1 MKPNIS
7 VLMPAYNAGR
17 YIGDSIASILN
28 QTAPDFEFIIIN
40 DGSTDDTA
48 QIVARCNDPRI
59 RYFENDGNLGIAR
72 TYNRAI
78 DLARGEYLAIAEAD
92 DINHPRRLEI
102 SRDFLRRRPHI
113 DVVSG
118 RLANFQ
124 TKPPKFERIGRVPVF
139 ADWMAARCGPVFGE
153 LLTRHAAQMMRAD
166 ALKKHNAKYETQY
179 KICCD
184 LSLIMQLLPHVKMA
198 VLKPRLTLYR
208 EHASNTSGNL
218 QNLYAE
224 ANDLTNRYLKSQ
236 FGLETDLAFW
246 NAQAVSVEYYRTA
259 VEEIRRILDAASAH
273 AGYDAAVLRRSAGDA
288 AYRIFRQLY
297 DSGLSHQEVFDIY
310 KKSPI
315 IRRAQPAK
323 IRRIYMKYLAAML
336 SGKRNRQLCPTGKR
350 T

>member
-7 VLMPAYNAGR
+7 VLMPAYNAAR
-17 YIGDSIASILN
+17 YIGAAIDSILN

-40 DGSTDDTA
+40 DGSSDGTA
-48 QIVARCNDPRI
+48 QIIARHNDPRI
-59 RYFENDGNLGIAR
+59 RYFENDGNLGIAK

-78 DLARGEYLAIAEAD
+78 DLARGEYLAIAESD

-102 SRDFLRRRPHI
+102 SRDFLRRHPHI
-113 DVVSG
+113 DVMSG

-124 TKPPKFERIGRVPVF
+124 TKPPKFERVGKASVF

-166 ALKKHNAKYETQY
+166 ALKKHNARYETQY

-218 QNLYAE
+218 ENLYAE

-236 FGLETDLAFW
+236 FNLKTDLAFW
-246 NAQAVSVEYYRTA
+246 NAQAVGAAYYQTA
-259 VEEIRRILDAASAH
+259 AAEIQKILDAACAH
-273 AGYDAAVLRRSAGDA
+273 AGYDATVLRRYAGDA

-297 DSGLSHQEVFDIY
+297 ASGMPHREIFDIY

-315 IRRAQPAK
+315 IRHAQPAK
-323 IRRIYMKYLAAML
+323 IRRIYMKHLA
-336 SGKRNRQLCPTGKR
+336 GKFHPARGKR

>member
-1 MKPNIS
+1 MTPNIS

-17 YIGDSIASILN
+17 YIGESIASILN
-28 QTAPDFEFIIIN
+28 QTARDFEFIIIN
-40 DGSTDDTA
+40 DGSVDDTA
-48 QIVARCNDPRI
+48 QVVARYNDPRI

-78 DLARGEYLAIAEAD
+78 DLAQGEYLAIAEAD

-102 SRDFLRRRPHI
+102 SREFLIARPDI
-113 DVVSG
+113 DVMSG
-118 RLANFQ
+118 RLANFK
-124 TKPPKFERIGRVPVF
+124 TKPPKFQRIGRAGRVPVF

-153 LLTRHAAQMMRAD
+153 LKTRHAAQMMRAS
-166 ALKKHNAKYETQY
+166 ALAKHNARYETRY

-198 VLKPRLTLYR
+198 TIKPRLTLYR

-218 QNLYAE
+218 ENLYIE

-236 FGLETDLAFW
+236 FDLESDLAFW
-246 NAQAVSVEYYRTA
+246 NTQSVSAAYYQTA
-259 VEEIRRILDAASAH
+259 VREIERILDAVVARAD
-273 AGYDAAVLRRSAGDA
+273 YDAAVARRCAGDA

-297 DSGLSHQEVFDIY
+297 KSGLSHREIFDIY
-310 KKSPI
+310 QKSPI

-323 IRRIYMKYLAAML
+323 IRRIYLKHLAAKL
-336 SGKRNRQLCPTGKR
+336 HIT
-350 T
+350 